1 MGHIS
6 AHSLP
11 SGLRLLI
18 EPIPSVESVGISWLF
33 SAGTATEPDDR
44 AGIASMA
51 CEMLLRGGGDRD
63 SRTFADDLD
72 RIGATRAVNCSG
84 RTTHIRSSV
93 LGDRLESVLPML
105 VDMVRQP
112 RFDESTLQP
121 AQELAL
127 QALESLNDDPR
138 ERALI
143 SASSRHFPAPFNRSI
158 YGDEPGI
165 TATSAEDVRRFWSG
179 CATPKESI
187 LAIAGKVDPDSA
199 LAHIEQLL
207 GDWTGSST
215 QPEIRSDPQR
225 GCDHIEDDSSQVQ
238 ILMLADAPCERDE
251 RAALLTKIAVNV
263 LSGGM
268 SGRLFTEVR
277 EKRGLCYT
285 VSASY
290 QGDDRFGVLSAYVGT
305 APDRAQQSL
314 DVLTNELQR
323 IFSPQGAVTEAE
335 FHRAKIGM
343 KSNVVFHSE
352 SSAGRAAGLS
362 GDVRRLGRARSLDE
376 ILSNLESVTLDEL
389 NTYLASASL
398 GGITLQTLGPAQL
411 TPPESLGL

>member
-6 AHSLP
+6 THTLN
-11 SGLRLLI
+11 SGLRVLI

-33 SAGTATEPDDR
+33 QAGTASEPQDR
-44 AGIASMA
+44 AGIASMT
-51 CEMLLRGGGDRD
+51 CEMLLRGGGTRD

-72 RIGATRAVNCSG
+72 RIGATRSVDCTG
-84 RTTHIRSSV
+84 RTTHVRCST
-93 LGDRLESVLPML
+93 LGDRLHDVLPML
-105 VDMVRQP
+105 TDMVREP
-112 RFDESTLQP
+112 RLEAATLEP
-121 AQELAL
+121 ARELAL

-138 ERALI
+138 ERAVI
-143 SASSRHFPAPFNRSI
+143 NASARHFPAPFNRSI
-158 YGDEPGI
+158 YGDESGI
-165 TATSAEDVRRFWSG
+165 KATTVDDVRRFWSTH
-179 CATPKESI
+179 AAPNESI
-187 LAIAGKVDPDSA
+187 LAIAGNVDPETA
-199 LAHIEQLL
+199 LARIDGLL
-207 GDWTGSST
+207 GDWIGQSEHLEV
-215 QPEIRSDPQR
+215 QNEPKR
-225 GCDHIEDDSSQVQ
+225 GPDHIEDDSNQVQ
-238 ILMLADAPCERDE
+238 ILLLAEAPCERDE

-268 SGRLFTEVR
+268 SGRLFSEVR

-314 DVLTNELQR
+314 DVLTSELER
-323 IFSPQGAVTEAE
+323 IFTPDGAVSEAE

-343 KSNVVFHSE
+343 KTNVVFHSE

-389 NTYLASASL
+389 NAYLASASL
-398 GGITLQTLGPAQL
+398 EGITLQTLGPTAL
-411 TPPESLGL
+411 TPPASLGL